1 MKLIFS
7 LLLSINLVGYIFT
20 IYKNK
25 LLTKTKKNFL
35 IWWAEE
41 DLNFRP
47 HAYQARALTN

>member
-7 LLLSINLVGYIFT
+7 FLLSINLVGYIFT

-25 LLTKTKKNFL
+25 LLTKNKKTF

>member
-25 LLTKTKKNFL
+25 FLTKIRKNFFGGPRK
-35 IWWAEE
+35 I
-41 DLNFRP
+41 
-47 HAYQARALTN
+47 